1 MVWSIMDCFYQIPTN
16 VMIGLD
22 WIGSAGKRYYVDIRI
37 VHPCVSDQ
45 PEITIEQLK
54 AALPKI
60 KRESGHSGELH
71 TEEQEQ
77 KF

>member
-1 MVWSIMDCFYQIPTN
+1 MVYR
-16 VMIGLD
+16 GLFLSDTYERDD
-22 WIGSAGKRYYVDIRI
+22 WIVSAGKRYYVDIRI

-54 AALPKI
+54 AGLPKI

>member
-1 MVWSIMDCFYQIPTN
+1 MVYH
-16 VMIGLD
+16 GLFLSDTYERDD
-22 WIGSAGKRYYVDIRI
+22 WIGPAEKRYYVDIRI